1 MVSYGMQGLQGKQ
14 TREDVC
20 CLCDIKHSIGGSGHM
35 LHAGQISEWVLCG
48 PQSVVYNNM
57 GKARKFWTE
66 LADELFLNLSVFKHK
81 PEF

>member
-1 MVSYGMQGLQGKQ
+1 
-14 TREDVC
+14 
-20 CLCDIKHSIGGSGHM
+20 M

-81 PEF
+81 PEFQEVLPHPSPVPVLPQNTYG

>member
-1 MVSYGMQGLQGKQ
+1 
-14 TREDVC
+14 
-20 CLCDIKHSIGGSGHM
+20 M

-66 LADELFLNLSVFKHK
+66 LADELFLNLSVFKRK